1 MGLNAALDVV
11 LGLVLTYLALS
22 LLCTIVNEMV
32 ATVLGW
38 RSQSLAASLVQLVDA
53 PSLRTAFYE
62 HGLISGTPSA
72 PGTAGGGKAQRPS
85 YIAGDTYAMAVL
97 ASLDVSKPF
106 PTLGDIQDAVV
117 KLPKSHIRDS
127 LLAHI
132 GNAQG
137 DMNRLRNGIAVGFDH
152 AMDRLSGAYKRKLK
166 LVNFGVGMLLA
177 LALNV
182 DTVRIADV
190 LWHDTAL
197 RQEMISLAPSLRGI
211 DPTQVAD
218 PQLRMAGMRTMEESL
233 RPLPLGWQL
242 EAGRHFDAV
251 AVLYKAAG
259 LLLTTLAIS
268 LGASFWFDAL
278 SKLVNLRGTGPKPER
293 TAQ

>member
-1 MGLNAALDVV
+1 
-11 LGLVLTYLALS
+11 
-22 LLCTIVNEMV
+22 
-32 ATVLGW
+32 
-38 RSQSLAASLVQLVDA
+38 
-53 PSLRTAFYE
+53 
-62 HGLISGTPSA
+62 
-72 PGTAGGGKAQRPS
+72 
-85 YIAGDTYAMAVL
+85 MAVL
-97 ASLDVSKPF
+97 GILDVSKPF
-106 PTLGDIQDAVV
+106 PTMGDIQDAVV

-152 AMDRLSGAYKRKLK
+152 AMDRPSGAYKRKLK
-166 LVNFGVGMLLA
+166 LVTFGVGMLLA

-197 RQEMISLAPSLRGI
+197 RQEMISLAPSLRGSGA
-211 DPTQVAD
+211 PQAAGSNTQL
-218 PQLRMAGMRTMEESL
+218 QLSGLRTMEESL

-242 EAGRHFDAV
+242 EAGRHFDAL
-251 AVLYKAAG
+251 AVLYKAVG
-259 LLLTTLAIS
+259 LLLTTLAVS